1 MKINHEK
8 AKARMST
15 LFIILALYIVILDP
29 LIRWFYLPDTSLLSP
44 WYFAI
49 LLPIIN
55 LFLYTVLFCVIYIFI
70 SVVLWILGIEETK
83 DKE

>member
-1 MKINHEK
+1 MKINQEK
-8 AKARMST
+8 AKSRMLT
-15 LFIILALYIVILDP
+15 LVIILALYIIILDP
-29 LIRWFYLPDTSLLSP
+29 LIRWFYLPTTSLLNP

-83 DKE
+83 DKA